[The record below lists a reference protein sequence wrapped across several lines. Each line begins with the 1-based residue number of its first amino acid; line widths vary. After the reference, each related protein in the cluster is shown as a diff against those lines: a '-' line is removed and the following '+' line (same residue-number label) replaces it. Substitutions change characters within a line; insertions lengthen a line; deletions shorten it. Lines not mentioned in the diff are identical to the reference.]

1 MMYTEIKENKRKY
14 IGIKPKDLKEFT
26 KILLHI
32 LEKEVGFKS
41 SHNQGLFQKNGLS
54 LSASFGTEVV
64 LGFKDGVLLKI
75 TDDVE
80 NAEVIFVSFSGADL
94 KYTVSFKNY
103 SIYDF
108 IFGALRRSWEEK
120 EYKENLI
127 RYITRVNL
135 YL

>member
-32 LEKEVGFKS
+32 LEKEVGFKA
-41 SHNQGLFQKNGLS
+41 SHNYGLFQKNGLS
-54 LSASFGTEVV
+54 LSASFGAEVV

-75 TDDVE
+75 TEVE

-108 IFGALRRSWEEK
+108 IFGVIRRSWEEK